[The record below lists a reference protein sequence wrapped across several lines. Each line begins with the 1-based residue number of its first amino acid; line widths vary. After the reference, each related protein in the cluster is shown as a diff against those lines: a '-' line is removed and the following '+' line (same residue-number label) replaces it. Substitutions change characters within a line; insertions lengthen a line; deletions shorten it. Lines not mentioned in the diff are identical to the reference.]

1 MTNPSKPVV
10 LIAEKL
16 APSVLSVFGDEVEV
30 QHVDGTDRPALLE
43 AVKGADA
50 LLVRSATKV

>member
-1 MTNPSKPVV
+1 MTKPNLPVV

-30 QHVDGTDRPALLE
+30 QHVDGTDRPALL
-43 AVKGADA
+43 
-50 LLVRSATKV
+50 